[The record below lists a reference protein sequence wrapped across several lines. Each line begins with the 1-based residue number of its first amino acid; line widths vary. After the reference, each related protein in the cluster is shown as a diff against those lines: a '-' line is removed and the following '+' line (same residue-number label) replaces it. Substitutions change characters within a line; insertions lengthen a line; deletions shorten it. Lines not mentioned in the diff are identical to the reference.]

1 MSYQI
6 SKEIRIVHEQ
16 DDWAFTFT
24 TDEYGTVTVVCTE
37 GLEAMTGKT
46 THNTIPHDCI
56 QHFIKALGEV

>member
-1 MSYQI
+1 MSYHI

-16 DDWAFTFT
+16 DDWDFTFT

-37 GLEAMTGKT
+37 GLEAMSGKT
-46 THNTIPHDCI
+46 THIQIPHDCI